1 MERCELLHT
10 AVQWQ
15 KEASNK
21 NLQIRRRSVLLY
33 YLQLEKEASCKNGI
47 FASYTKKSNIF

>member
-10 AVQWQ
+10 AVQRQ

-21 NLQIRRRSVLLY
+21 NLQIGHKSVLFKMTEMKQVHILY
-33 YLQLEKEASCKNGI
+33 
-47 FASYTKKSNIF
+47 